1 MKIYYSKEADAFYLR
16 FNDNQVAE
24 SVEVAQDIVI
34 DYDSEGGLVAIEV
47 LFASEKANVEELVI
61 QAFNKVMVEKEP
73 VG

>member
-1 MKIYYSKEADAFYLR
+1 MRINYSKEADAFYLR
-16 FNDNQVAE
+16 FNDNTVVE
-24 SVEVAQDIVI
+24 SDEVSKDIVI
-34 DYDSEGGLVAIEV
+34 DYDSEGGIVAIEV